1 MATSE
6 QWFTLDNRRCPS
18 GGQVSSVP
26 LDHEDEPDD
35 EEPEHDCTE
44 DSQWFA
50 SE

>member
-6 QWFTLDNRRCPS
+6 QWFTLDNRRCPIWGTMSS
-18 GGQVSSVP
+18 GP
-26 LDHEDEPDD
+26 FDYEDEPED
-35 EEPEHDCTE
+35 EEPEPDCTE